1 MQYLEA
7 LSSAGLTDAEAKVY
21 LALLQSGST
30 PAGPIVK
37 KSGLHRATTY
47 QALQRL
53 MEKGLAS
60 AVIKGKKR
68 YFSAAEPQRL
78 LDSLRERQEY
88 VEQAVPALTNL
99 AKGAKQKQDV
109 AVYSG
114 TRGIRTAL
122 DAMLG
127 ELGSGGEYLD
137 FGVSGLFMDV
147 MGPYW
152 HLFQKRKQK
161 QRVRSRVIFDESV
174 KQRRPEL
181 LLGYF
186 GSSRFHPKRNAS
198 LTDTMIY
205 KDTVILL
212 IWTAA
217 PPIAIVIRN
226 ASNAQSYRNQ
236 FEMMWRAASR

>member
-30 PAGPIVK
+30 PAGSIVK

-47 QALQRL
+47 QALSRL

-68 YFSAAEPQRL
+68 YFSASEPQRL

-88 VEQAVPALTNL
+88 VAQSIPQLSNLTKANQS
-99 AKGAKQKQDV
+99 KQEV
-109 AVYSG
+109 SVYSG
-114 TRGIRTAL
+114 VKGIRTAL
-122 DAMLG
+122 DSMLG
-127 ELGSGGEYLD
+127 ELGSGGEYFD

-152 HLFQKRKQK
+152 HLFQKRKQR
-161 QRVRSRVIFDESV
+161 QRIRSRVIFDESV
-174 KQRRPEL
+174 KQRKPAL
-181 LLGYF
+181 LRGYF
-186 GSSRFHPKRNAS
+186 GSCRFHPQRNAS

-205 KDTVILL
+205 RDAVILL
-212 IWTAA
+212 IWTAT

-226 ASNAQSYRNQ
+226 ADNAKSYRNK
-236 FEMMWRAASR
+236 FELMWRAASR